1 MSKTDRGPRL
11 KKDLP
16 TPEEVA
22 EEVYRVGSKNGV
34 EPLKVIVFGSYASDD
49 YTSES
54 DADVVVVS
62 SEIDEDDFYARSYY
76 WMWDWDYD
84 IYPELDL
91 IVLRPDEF
99 EDFKSREH
107 HIVSTAVETGL
118 AFDF

>member
-22 EEVYRVGSKNGV
+22 KEVYRVGSANGV
-34 EPLKVIVFGSYASDD
+34 EPSKVIIFGSYASDD
-49 YTSES
+49 YTLES

-62 SEIDEDDFYARSYY
+62 SDIDEDDFHARRYY
-76 WMWDWDYD
+76 WDWDWD
-84 IYPELDL
+84 HDSYPELDL

-99 EDFKSREH
+99 EEFRGRDD

-118 AFDF
+118 KFDF